1 MYMRI
6 RVNFERP
13 EETCF
18 LGHIDFTRAVTRGL
32 RRTLL
37 PLRFTEGFNQRV
49 KVEMGFPLSVG
60 MIGEDEYFDF
70 YLIKNVKENIIFSKI
85 KSSFDG
91 ILKVKRIKSLSVDV
105 PAITSLN
112 AILVHF
118 IYGKVEDGSSEN
130 KFERAISAVLHEN
143 VLNVFRSGKRAKVRE
158 KNVRP
163 FIRELKLLNFEED
176 GTFLLL
182 FSSLFTREGSIKI
195 DELRTITERFGVRS
209 DFERVVRKKTTV
221 IYKGKLLSPFEF
233 K

>member
-1 MYMRI
+1 MRI

-18 LGHIDFTRAVTRGL
+18 LGHIDLTRAVTRGL

-37 PLRFTEGFNQRV
+37 PLKFTEGFNQRV

-70 YLIKNVKENIIFSKI
+70 YLREEVSEEEILSKLKLSFSRILVVKSI
-85 KSSFDG
+85 
-91 ILKVKRIKSLSVDV
+91 KRISENV

-118 IYGKVEDGSSEN
+118 IYGKTSPEINEKD
-130 KFERAISAVLHEN
+130 FESAIANMLKQDTVN
-143 VLNVFRSGKRAKVRE
+143 IIRFRKGKNGRE

-163 FIRELKLLNFEED
+163 FIRELKILEYLDN
-176 GTFLLL
+176 GQFLLL

-195 DELRTITERFGVRS
+195 DEVHTILENFGIKNS
-209 DFERVVRKKTTV
+209 FDKIVRKKTSV
-221 IYKGKLLSPFEF
+221 VYKGKVISPMDF
-233 K
+233 